1 MPVGAVS
8 VKKEPIGFYW
18 ERHREELR
26 IRSLIFRS
34 NRSFF
39 DKKERIALYKKSK
52 KSGWLF
58 FLSKNEQ
65 FARKPTE
72 RIPNPIT
79 LI

>member
-58 FLSKNEQ
+58 FCQKTSNLHE
-65 FARKPTE
+65 
-72 RIPNPIT
+72 NPQSEFLT
-79 LI
+79 L